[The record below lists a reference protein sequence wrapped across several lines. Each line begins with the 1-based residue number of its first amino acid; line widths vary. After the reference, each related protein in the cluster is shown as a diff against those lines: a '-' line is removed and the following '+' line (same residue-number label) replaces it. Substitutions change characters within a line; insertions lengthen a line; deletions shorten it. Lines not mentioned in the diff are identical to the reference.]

1 MVAFPSS
8 PKPRSARV
16 SFISNVGLTTS
27 EFTYQ
32 VRKQRNAGQRWEID
46 LELPPMTGE
55 QAGQW
60 MAFLVKMNGV
70 EGTTQVPD
78 PDRQTA
84 YGVATG
90 TPLIN
95 GASQT
100 GGTII
105 TDGWTTSQTGIMKA
119 GDLLQI
125 GDYMYMVLDDCNS
138 DGSGNATINIGP
150 DLRESPADNAAI
162 TVQDVTTK
170 CRLAGNSAQWTT
182 DNMKNYG
189 MNISFVEQLPTS

>member
-16 SFISNVGLTTS
+16 SFIPNVSITTS
-27 EFTYQ
+27 EFTFQ
-32 VRKQRNAGQRWEID
+32 TRKQVHAGQRWEID

-60 MAFLVKMNGV
+60 LAFIVKMNGV
-70 EGTTQVPD
+70 EGTSQVPD

-84 YGVATG
+84 YGIATG
-90 TPLIN
+90 TPLVK

-100 GGTII
+100 GGTVI

-125 GDYMYMVLDDCNS
+125 GDYMYMVLDDANS
-138 DGSGNATINIGP
+138 DGSGDATINIGP
-150 DLRESPADNAAI
+150 DLRSSPADNAAI
-162 TVQDVTTK
+162 TVADVTTK
-170 CRLAGNSAQWTT
+170 CRLAGNSQNWTT

-189 MNISFVEQLPTS
+189 ISISFMEELPTS